1 MPPLLTVV
9 NAFKQNLT
17 GGAFESLSAA
27 SGDSLAIV
35 NFNPG
40 ASAYCEQIFASNSAH
55 KMEVAVFSPRF
66 GDPVF
71 GLRLQHNFVPTLA
84 AGAKSVSQL
93 LPKEFDVP
101 VYATDTLTVQVNG
114 TAADNANVGLQLY
127 YNDVPGTQQR
137 LASWEQIIGIG
148 IIRSIAVEVTVT
160 PGTTGNYGTAVAINA
175 NDDRF
180 RADTDYVLMGA
191 NADQAVMLLT
201 IKGPD
206 TGNFRVPCPLSYDET
221 LNSGYFIDNDVFRPT
236 PHLPVINSNNKATT
250 FVEGIDAA
258 NPGATKVSLVLGELS
273 THFLRP

>member
-1 MPPLLTVV
+1 MPPVITCI

-17 GGAFESLSAA
+17 GGAFESLAAA
-27 SGDSLAIV
+27 SGDSLSIV

-40 ASAYCEQIFASNSAH
+40 ASAYAEEIYASNSAH

-84 AGAKSVSQL
+84 AGAKSVSSL
-93 LPKEFDVP
+93 LPREFDVP

-114 TAADNANVGLQLY
+114 TAADNANVALQLY
-127 YNDVPGTQQR
+127 YNDVPGTAQR
-137 LASWEQIIGIG
+137 LANWEQVQAIG

-160 PGTTGNYGTAVAINA
+160 PGATGNYGTAVAINA

-180 RADTDYVLMGA
+180 RADTDYALLGMTG
-191 NADQAVMLLT
+191 DQAVMLVT

-206 TGNFRVPCPLSYDET
+206 TGNFRVPCSLSYDER
-221 LNSGYFIDNDVFRPT
+221 NNAGYFIDQDVFRPT
-236 PHLPVINSNNKATT
+236 PHIPILNSNNKATT
-250 FVEGIDAA
+250 FLEGIDAA
-258 NPGATKVSLVLGELS
+258 NPGATKVSLLLGELAS
-273 THFLRP
+273 HFQRP